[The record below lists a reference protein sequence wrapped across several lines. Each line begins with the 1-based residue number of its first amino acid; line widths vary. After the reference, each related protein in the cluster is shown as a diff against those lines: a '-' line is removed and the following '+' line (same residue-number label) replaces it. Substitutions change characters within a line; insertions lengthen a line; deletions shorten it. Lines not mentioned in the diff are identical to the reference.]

1 MPRNFGAFFI
11 IKYTKQ
17 TTYNNTTPIMS
28 DAIKHECGIAL
39 LRLKKPLEFY
49 KEKYG
54 TAFYG
59 IQKMYLLME
68 KQHNRGQDGA
78 GFASIKF
85 DVEPGERYIS
95 RVRSNKAQPIQDIFA
110 QINDRINE
118 ELEHHPEYQDNVQ
131 LQKDHIPYIGEL
143 FLGHVR
149 YGTFGKNSLESVHPF
164 LRQNNWMHRN
174 LIVAGNFN
182 MTNVTELFNS
192 LVELGQHPKEMAD
205 TVTVMEKIGHFLD
218 DEVTDLYQEC
228 KNNGLSKREAS
239 PVIAEKLDIAK
250 ILKRASKGWDGGYAM
265 AGLLGH
271 GDSFVF
277 RDPAGIRPAYFY
289 EDDEIV
295 VVASE
300 RPVIQT
306 SFNVPFEKVQELQ
319 PGHALIIK
327 KNGTVS
333 QQEIITPTVKKACSF
348 ERIYFSRGSDAEI
361 YQERKQLGKLILP
374 AVLES
379 IDNDTDNTVFSFIPN
394 TAETSFYGMVEAAND
409 FLNQRKN
416 QFILDN
422 RKTLT
427 KEKLEE
433 ILSVKIRTEK
443 IAIKDAK
450 LRTFITEDSSR
461 DDLVA
466 HVYDVTYGVIK
477 PTDNLVIIDDSIVR
491 GTTLKKSILKMM
503 DRLNPKRIVVVSSA
517 PQIRYPDCYG
527 IDMAKLEGLIA
538 FQAAIEL
545 LKERNLYKIVD
556 DVYKKCKSQEKL
568 KDADVVNY
576 VNEIYAPFSDSE
588 ISNKI
593 AALLHPG
600 DINAEVKIIFQTVD
614 NLHIACPKNLGDWYF
629 TGDYPTAGGNRVVN
643 KAFMNFYEG
652 KDARA
657 Y

>member
-1 MPRNFGAFFI
+1 
-11 IKYTKQ
+11 
-17 TTYNNTTPIMS
+17 MS

-54 TAFYG
+54 SAFYG
-59 IQKMYLLME
+59 VQKMYLLME

-78 GFASIKF
+78 GFASIKL
-85 DVEPGERYIS
+85 DVQPGQRYIS
-95 RVRSNKAQPIQDIFA
+95 RVRSNDAQPIQDVYA
-110 QINDRINE
+110 QINERINQE
-118 ELEHHPEYQDNVQ
+118 MADHPEYADNVA
-131 LQKDHIPYIGEL
+131 LQKANIPYIGEL

-149 YGTFGKNSLESVHPF
+149 YGTFGKNNIESVHPF

-182 MTNVTELFNS
+182 MTNVKELFNS

-218 DEVTDLYQEC
+218 DEVTDLYLEC

-271 GDSFVF
+271 GDAFVL
-277 RDPAGIRPAYFY
+277 RDPAGIRPVYFY

-306 SFNVPFEKVQELQ
+306 VFNVPFEKVEELL
-319 PGHALIIK
+319 PGNALIIK
-327 KNGTVS
+327 KNNTVS
-333 QQEIITPTVKKACSF
+333 VQEITTPTIKKACSF

-361 YQERKQLGKLILP
+361 YQERKHLGKLILP
-374 AVLES
+374 AVLEA
-379 IDNDTDNTVFSFIPN
+379 IENDTDNAVFSYIPN
-394 TAETSFYGMVEAAND
+394 TAETSFYGMIEAAND

-416 QFILDN
+416 QFILNN

-443 IAIKDAK
+443 VAIKDAK

-466 HVYDVTYGVIK
+466 HVYDVTYGVIQ

-491 GTTLKKSILKMM
+491 GTTLKMSILKMM
-503 DRLNPKRIVVVSSA
+503 DRLHPKRIVVVSSA

-538 FQAAIEL
+538 FQATMAL
-545 LKERNLYKIVD
+545 LKERNLYHIVD
-556 DVYKKCKSQEKL
+556 EVYVKCKSQENMA
-568 KDADVVNY
+568 DAEVVNY
-576 VNEIYAPFSDSE
+576 VTEIYAPFTDTE

-593 AALLHPG
+593 AQLLTSET
-600 DINAEVKIIFQTVD
+600 IQAEVKIIFQTID
-614 NLHIACPKNLGDWYF
+614 NLHQACPNNLGDWYF
-629 TGDYPTAGGNRVVN
+629 TGDYPTPGGNRVVN
-643 KAFMNFYEG
+643 RAFMNFYEG
-652 KDARA
+652 KNARA

>member
-1 MPRNFGAFFI
+1 MLKKKIQQP
-11 IKYTKQ
+11 
-17 TTYNNTTPIMS
+17 TTTQQLMS
-28 DAIKHECGIAL
+28 DAIQHECGIAL

-59 IQKMYLLME
+59 VQKMYLLME

-78 GFASIKF
+78 GLASIKL
-85 DVEPGERYIS
+85 DVNPGERYIS
-95 RVRSNKAQPIQDIFA
+95 RIRSNDPQPIKDIFA
-110 QINDRINE
+110 QINERIRQ
-118 ELEHHPEYQDNVQ
+118 ELEEHPEYQNNVA
-131 LQKDHIPYIGEL
+131 LQKQNIPYIGEV

-149 YGTFGKNSLESVHPF
+149 YGTFGKNSIESVHPF

-182 MTNVTELFNS
+182 MTNVKELFQN
-192 LVELGQHPKEMAD
+192 LIDLGQHPKQMAD

-218 DEVTDLYQEC
+218 DEVTELYKQC
-228 KNNGLSKREAS
+228 KNEGFSKQEAS
-239 PVIAEKLDIAK
+239 PIIGERLNIQR
-250 ILKRASKGWDGGYAM
+250 ILERASRNFDGGYAM
-265 AGLLGH
+265 AGLFGH
-271 GDSFVF
+271 GDSFVL

-306 SFNVPFEKVQELQ
+306 VFNVPFEKVQELT
-319 PGHALIIK
+319 PGSAIIIK
-327 KNGTVS
+327 KNGNVS
-333 QQEIITPTVKKACSF
+333 IQEVRTPLIKKACSF

-361 YQERKQLGKLILP
+361 YRERKELGKLIFP
-374 AVLES
+374 SVLKA

-394 TAETSFYGMVEAAND
+394 TAETSFYGMSEAAQD
-409 FLNQRKN
+409 FLNQRKAKMIIE
-416 QFILDN
+416 QKD
-422 RKTLT
+422 TLT
-427 KEKLEE
+427 EDSLKEL
-433 ILSVKIRTEK
+433 LSVKIRTEK

-466 HVYDVTYGVIK
+466 HVYDVTYGVVK

-491 GTTLKKSILKMM
+491 GTTLKQSIIKMM
-503 DRLNPKRIVVVSSA
+503 DRLHPKKIVVVSSA

-527 IDMAKLEGLIA
+527 IDMAKLEGLVA
-538 FQAAIEL
+538 FRAALEL
-545 LKERNLYKIVD
+545 LKERNLYHKVEE
-556 DVYKKCKSQEKL
+556 VYQKSKAQEDFS
-568 KDADVVNY
+568 DADVVNY
-576 VNEIYAPFSDSE
+576 VKEIYAPFTDQE
-588 ISNKI
+588 ISDKI
-593 AALLHPG
+593 AEMLTPDNTKA
-600 DINAEVKIIFQTVD
+600 AVKIIYQTVE

-629 TGDYPTAGGNRVVN
+629 TGDYPTDGGNRVVN
-643 KAFMNFYEG
+643 RAFMNFFEG